1 MDYDSAPVGQ
11 ISAKGGAM
19 RSFVTLGVAAATL
32 VSSMVGIPGIASTP
46 LGVSEAHAD
55 GYYRRHRRHRDGF
68 DFGDAVVGA
77 IVAGG
82 LIAVLSSASKKKRED
97 DRPLDPASEPR
108 GDWDRSRDGDWSW
121 QDRDWPNRTNEERA
135 AIAVCARE
143 AEDLGSRY
151 GGDARVREIA
161 GVDREGGEYRVRG
174 LVEARRDREGRDD
187 DRGRN
192 EDAFTCYVRND
203 RITDFRFSED
213 YAAR

>member
-1 MDYDSAPVGQ
+1 
-11 ISAKGGAM
+11 M
-19 RSFVTLGVAAATL
+19 RSVVTIGVATATL
-32 VSSMVGIPGIASTP
+32 VSSMVGIPGIANTP

-55 GYYRRHRRHRDGF
+55 GYYHRHRRHRDGF

-82 LIAVLSSASKKKRED
+82 LIAVLSSASKKRRD
-97 DRPLDPASEPR
+97 DGRPLDPAWEPR
-108 GDWDRSRDGDWSW
+108 GGWDRSRDGDWSW
-121 QDRDWPNRTNEERA
+121 QDRDWANRTREERA
-135 AIAVCARE
+135 AIDACARE

-151 GGDARVREIA
+151 GGDTRVREIA

-174 LVEARRDREGRDD
+174 LVEARRDREGRND
-187 DRGRN
+187 DRDRD

-203 RITDFRFSED
+203 RITGFRFSEG